1 MYFEKIKKL
10 FIPFFSR
17 LSDLRRLHVTDRQK
31 ILALSIVV
39 GMLAGFGAVIIKNMV
54 HFIRV
59 LIENFAYQGG
69 DFLFIFFPIIGL
81 SLTVVFVKYINR
93 NPVRHGIPSVLYAI
107 GKNKGRIKLHNLYSS
122 IISSALTV
130 GFGGSVGLEGPT
142 VATGAAIGSR
152 LGQWLNLNQKQITL
166 LLGCACAGAMSA
178 IFKAPIAA
186 VIFALEV
193 IMLDLTLS
201 AIVPLLIS
209 SATGV
214 LTSYFFMGQN
224 YLYAF
229 AVNDPFQL
237 KHIGW
242 YLLFGIFT
250 GLSAVYFTKMYNLI
264 TEGFEK
270 ITNDFARL
278 LIGGFLLGLLIFIIP
293 SLFGEGYEV
302 INSSLRGQFGYLFED
317 TFYSHLRGSYWGT
330 LFLFLF
336 ILLLKVVATS
346 VTFSSGGV
354 GGMFAPSL
362 FSGAIAGL
370 FFTQVLK
377 GAGVVMSVSNF
388 ALIGMAGMISAIIHA
403 PLTAIFLIAELTG
416 GYQLFL
422 PLIIVATTS
431 YATARIFVTNSVYTI
446 QLAKRG
452 ELMTHHKDKAVL
464 MMLQLR
470 DLIETDFSILRP
482 TATMGQL
489 IEIIRFAHRN
499 IFPVVEEDGTFRGIV
514 KLDDVRHIMF
524 DDEMYQNVYVRDL
537 MFMPDYVIFS
547 DDTVEEI
554 AHKFQESGRYNIA
567 VLEHGKYLGFISRAK
582 LFSTYR
588 DLLKDF
594 SEE

>member
-1 MYFEKIKKL
+1 MHFEKLRI
-10 FIPFFSR
+10 
-17 LSDLRRLHVTDRQK
+17 LSENIQDRIAGLKSKHISDRQK
-31 ILALSIVV
+31 ILALSVIV
-39 GMLAGFGAVIIKNMV
+39 GMLAGFGAVIIKNLV
-54 HFIRV
+54 HFIRI
-59 LIENFAYQGG
+59 LIEKFSSPNI
-69 DFLFIFFPIIGL
+69 DFTYIFFPIVGL
-81 SLTVVFVKYINR
+81 ALTVIFIKYINR

-107 GKNKGRIKLHNLYSS
+107 GKNKGRMKSHNLYSS

-142 VATGAAIGSR
+142 VATGAAIGSN
-152 LGQWLNLNQKQITL
+152 LGRWLNLGRKQITL

-209 SATGV
+209 SATGI

-229 AVNDPFQL
+229 AVNEAFRLNQV
-237 KHIGW
+237 GW
-242 YLLFGIFT
+242 YIVFGVFT
-250 GLSAVYFTKMYNLI
+250 GFCAVYFTKMYNLI
-264 TEGFEK
+264 TETFE
-270 ITNDFARL
+270 NMSNVFMRL
-278 LIGGFLLGLLIFIIP
+278 LVGGLILGFIIFLIP

-317 TFYSHLRGSYWGT
+317 TFYSHLRGSYWAT
-330 LFLFLF
+330 LILFLMLFLF
-336 ILLLKVVATS
+336 KVVATS
-346 VTFSSGGV
+346 ITFGSGGV
-354 GGMFAPSL
+354 GGIFAPSL

-370 FFTQVLK
+370 FFSQVLK
-377 GAGVVMSVSNF
+377 GSGITVSASNF
-388 ALIGMAGMISAIIHA
+388 ALVGMAGMIAAVIHA

-422 PLIIVATTS
+422 PLIIVATIS
-431 YATARIFVTNSVYTI
+431 YATARIFVSNSVYTI

-464 MMLQLR
+464 MMLELA
-470 DLIETDFSILRP
+470 DIIESDFNVLAPSD
-482 TATMGQL
+482 TMGQL
-489 IEIIRFAHRN
+489 IETFRHAHRN
-499 IFPVVEEDGTFRGIV
+499 IFPVVEKDGNFRGIV
-514 KLDDVRHIMF
+514 KLDDVRHILF
-524 DDEMYQNVYVRDL
+524 DAEMYQNVFVRDL
-537 MFMPDYVIFS
+537 MFMPDFVVLAS
-547 DDTVEEI
+547 DPVEEI
-554 AHKFQESGRYNIA
+554 ARKFQESGRYNIV

-582 LFSTYR
+582 LFSKYR
-588 DLLKDF
+588 ELLKDY